1 LNVLTRALK
10 AAWDEA
16 NKPVGYVKGDEFELY
31 VRTTLFPRDCYEL
44 LSKTHDYADN
54 KGDYIASSKMPDF
67 EFKAKNNGI
76 VFFVEAKY
84 RSKYQDQVLEWCKS
98 YQLKRYQEINNVTP
112 VLIAIGLG
120 GQPAA
125 PEGLCLIP
133 MKHIKFTKLYPS
145 FLERY
150 EIHRGQP
157 ISENY
162 VKRVI

>member
-1 LNVLTRALK
+1 MK

-16 NKPVGYVKGDEFELY
+16 NKPVGYVKGDEFERY
-31 VRTTLFPRDCYEL
+31 VRTALFPRDTYEL

-54 KGDYIASSKMPDF
+54 KGDYITSSKMPDF
-67 EFKAKNNGI
+67 EFKSKNSGI
-76 VFFVEAKY
+76 EFFVEAKY
-84 RSKYQDQVLEWCKS
+84 RSKYQAQALEWCKL

-112 VLIAIGLG
+112 VLVAIGLG

-125 PEGLCLIP
+125 PESVCLIP

-150 EIHRGQP
+150 EIRPGQP
-157 ISENY
+157 ISESY
-162 VKRVI
+162 VKRMM